1 MAIEPVSVTQ
11 VFIKLQKE
19 FAQAC
24 HLTGCSFDK
33 GCAITQVGGPTQPR
47 TSSPMLSLPVARP
60 IGLNRECLIRRHLV
74 DHLPLKALA
83 SEASA

>member
-1 MAIEPVSVTQ
+1 
-11 VFIKLQKE
+11 
-19 FAQAC
+19 
-24 HLTGCSFDK
+24 
-33 GCAITQVGGPTQPR
+33 
-47 TSSPMLSLPVARP
+47 MLSLPVARP